1 MSDAEVMTTE
11 NTIHSTQSTCEKF
24 TGCVKWFNN
33 KSGYGFITVLT
44 PGDLY
49 KKDIFVHH
57 SSISVSGDLYKYLVQ
72 GEYVEFNI
80 EKMKVDTH
88 ENQAT
93 NIKGIFSGAL
103 MCETRFNNKDMSKN
117 RDGFTQI
124 KKKTYNKAH

>member
-1 MSDAEVMTTE
+1 MSYLTQK
-11 NTIHSTQSTCEKF
+11 TIKNNVSFSGIALHSGLSVNCEQ
-24 TGCVKWFNN
+24 
-33 KSGYGFITVLT
+33 
-44 PGDLY
+44 
-49 KKDIFVHH
+49 
-57 SSISVSGDLYKYLVQ
+57 YKYLVQ

-124 KKKTYNKAH
+124 KKKTYNKTH